1 MNSEPCV
8 RFGMRINPKIREK
21 PADNRNSSPPKV
33 MLLTASTSQKVIVA
47 VFPTSSCQ
55 KSTAGAFAAP
65 AARLVS
71 GFDRWEGAR
80 IDRLL
85 EKLLLVVSPEL
96 AHVVIGLDG
105 LVDQLAVR
113 LFEMADE
120 DLANHVPQ
128 VVELD
133 RAAWGIGERD
143 RLHGGHEGG
152 LVIRFA
158 AGLLQASLDHHAVD
172 VEAGAVEAR
181 ID

>member
-33 MLLTASTSQKVIVA
+33 MLLTANTSQKVIVA
-47 VFPTSSCQ
+47 VFPPSSCQ

-71 GFDRWEGAR
+71 GFDRREVAR

-85 EKLLLVVSPEL
+85 QEPLFVVSPEL
-96 AHVVIGLDG
+96 THVVIGLDR

-113 LFEMADE
+113 LFEMANE
-120 DLANHVPQ
+120 DFADHVPQ
-128 VVELD
+128 MVELD
-133 RAAWGIGERD
+133 GTARRIGERD
-143 RLHGGHEGG
+143 RLHRGHERRLVVRLAPG
-152 LVIRFA
+152 LLK
-158 AGLLQASLDHHAVD
+158 AGLNH
-172 VEAGAVEAR
+172 
-181 ID
+181 